1 MNKKEKKDVKYG
13 EGERISLR
21 SMRRLFFAIR
31 MPQEA
36 LPVLELAQ
44 DHLPKQGARFSLTH
58 EFHLTFKF
66 LGEVEA
72 LTEMQVRIAARNVAK
87 ALTFTPQDLELSFV
101 KPEIF
106 YNKNNDPTV
115 VSVGVRMS
123 AALYQFHY
131 ELEAALDPFGF
142 RIEKHRFKP
151 HITLAHIHE
160 IDEPVRKEVV
170 YMLRQVH
177 VKSALFSVKEFE
189 LIQSDLKYGKASHYE
204 ILETF
209 PFKF

>member
-1 MNKKEKKDVKYG
+1 MNKNEN
-13 EGERISLR
+13 EGERTSLR
-21 SMRRLFFAIR
+21 SVRRLFFAIR
-31 MPQEA
+31 MPKEA
-36 LPVLELAQ
+36 LPALELAQ
-44 DHLPKQGARFSLTH
+44 DHLPKQGARLSLAH
-58 EFHLTFKF
+58 EFHLTLKF

-87 ALTFTPQDLELSFV
+87 ALTFTLEDLELSFV

-123 AALYQFHY
+123 EALYQFHY

-151 HITLAHIHE
+151 HITLARVHE
-160 IDEPVRKEVV
+160 IDDVVRKEVV
-170 YMLRQVH
+170 EMLRQVH
-177 VKSALFSVKEFE
+177 VKSTSFSVKEFE
-189 LIQSDLKYGKASHYE
+189 LIRSDLEYGKAPHYE
-204 ILETF
+204 TVEIFSLRS
-209 PFKF
+209 